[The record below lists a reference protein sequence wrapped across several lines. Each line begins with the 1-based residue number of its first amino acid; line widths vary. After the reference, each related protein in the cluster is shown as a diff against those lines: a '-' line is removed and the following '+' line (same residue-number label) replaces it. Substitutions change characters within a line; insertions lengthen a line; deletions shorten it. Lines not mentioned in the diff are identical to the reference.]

1 MFRLAHAG
9 GGGDW
14 TSLLD
19 SCLAGLGDATSGT
32 IGFVYATD
40 AFATEFDAI
49 VAHLRGVTGI
59 GAWVG
64 AVGVGIVAGERE
76 YFDEPALAVMIGD
89 VPAGAFRLLA
99 PDAGGALPDELL
111 RWSASHAPS
120 VSVMHGDGRH
130 AQLADRLDD
139 LADLAASFVVGGLGS
154 SRAVAAQAA
163 GKVGAGA
170 ISGVVF
176 ASGVVAA
183 TGLSQGCAPIGGGRH
198 RITKAEG
205 NIVHALDDAPALEV
219 LQADLAMLPEAE
231 REQAARRLH
240 VALPLVG
247 SDRNDYLVR
256 NLMGID
262 PRSGA
267 IAIGDAAEPGREL
280 IFVRRDATAA
290 TVDLHQMARDTFAR
304 ATAPP
309 RAALYFSCLA
319 RGPNLFGPGSR
330 ELAAL
335 RAGIGGIPL
344 IGMFCDGEISNAR
357 LYGYTGVLALLA

>member
-1 MFRLAHAG
+1 VFGLAHAG
-9 GGGDW
+9 GDGDW
-14 TSLLD
+14 GALLD
-19 SCLAGLGDATSGT
+19 SCLARLGDATGAT

-59 GAWVG
+59 DSWIG

-89 VPAGAFRLLA
+89 VPAGAFRLL
-99 PDAGGALPDELL
+99 PPTAGEAMSDDTL
-111 RWSASHAPS
+111 RWAAARSPG
-120 VSVMHGDGRH
+120 VSVVHGDGRQ
-130 AQLADRLDD
+130 ASLADRLDD
-139 LADLAASFVVGGLGS
+139 LADLARSFVVGGLGS

-163 GKVGAGA
+163 GTVGAAA

-176 ASGVVAA
+176 APGVVTA
-183 TGLSQGCAPIGGGRH
+183 TGLSQGCAPLGAARH
-198 RITKAEG
+198 RITEAEG
-205 NIVHALDDAPALEV
+205 NVIHALDHARALDV
-219 LQADLAMLPEAE
+219 LQADLATLPEAE
-231 REQAARRLH
+231 RAHAARRLH

-256 NLMGID
+256 NLVGID
-262 PRSGA
+262 PQSGA
-267 IAIGDAAEPGREL
+267 IAIGDVAEPGREL

-290 TVDLHQMARDTFAR
+290 AADLRRMARDTRAR
-304 ATAPP
+304 AAAPP

-330 ELAAL
+330 EIAAL
-335 RAGIGGIPL
+335 RAEIGDVPL

>member
-9 GGGDW
+9 GGEDW
-14 TSLLD
+14 AALLD
-19 SCLAGLGDATSGT
+19 SCLGTLGDARRAT

-49 VAHLRGVTGI
+49 VAHLRSVTGI
-59 GAWVG
+59 DAWIG
-64 AVGVGIVAGERE
+64 AVGVGIVAGDRE

-89 VPAGAFRLLA
+89 VAPGAFKLL
-99 PDAGGALPDELL
+99 PPGDDDALPEELT
-111 RWSASHAPS
+111 RWSAAQAPS
-120 VSVMHGDGRH
+120 VAVMHGDGRQ
-130 AQLADRLDD
+130 AQLADRLND
-139 LADLAASFVVGGLGS
+139 LADLGGSFVIGGLGS
-154 SRAVAAQAA
+154 SRVAAAQAA
-163 GKVGAGA
+163 GEVGAA
-170 ISGVVF
+170 PLSGVIF
-176 ASGVVAA
+176 GAGVVAA
-183 TGLSQGCAPIGGGRH
+183 TGLSQGCAPIGGTRH

-205 NIVHALDDAPALEV
+205 NIVHELDHTPALEV
-219 LQADLAMLPEAE
+219 LQADLETLAPEE
-231 REQAARRLH
+231 RERAARRLH

-262 PRSGA
+262 PKSGA
-267 IAIGDAAEPGREL
+267 IAIGDVAEPGREL

-290 TVDLHQMARDTFAR
+290 TADLHQMARDTRAR
-304 ATAPP
+304 TSTPP

-335 RAGIGGIPL
+335 RAEIGEVPL

-357 LYGYTGVLALLA
+357 LYGYTGVLALLS